1 MPTNFDEVID
11 SEIPAVVAHL
21 TEQHG
26 ASTFGLVG
34 FCWGGRVAAGLCVK
48 AGSGFAAC
56 GGIHAAMVT
65 EELISPGLQCPL
77 MLLQCGNDPPLQ
89 PLVDLLADTPLA
101 PMNVLRTYHDQ
112 LHGFCAGRGDWTDP
126 TIAAAA
132 KAATLT
138 TVEFFKTHLS
148 SDQAKL

>member
-1 MPTNFDEVID
+1 MVA
-11 SEIPAVVAHL
+11 SHSAVHVVVL
-21 TEQHG
+21 I
-26 ASTFGLVG
+26 
-34 FCWGGRVAAGLCVK
+34 GGWVQGVAAGLSVK

-65 EELISPGLQCPL
+65 EELMPPGLQRPL
-77 MLLQCGNDPPLQ
+77 MLLQCGNDPLTHHCSRWSTCWR
-89 PLVDLLADTPLA
+89 TP
-101 PMNVLRTYHDQ
+101 PMNVLRIYHDQ

-138 TVEFFKTHLS
+138 TVEFFKANLS